1 MSDSIIELE
10 AVRKTYAS
18 GAIAVEALRGIDAEI
33 REGEYVAVVGRS
45 GSGKSTLM
53 HILGCLDLPTSG
65 SYRLGGKNVRDL
77 GEGALAAVRNRE
89 IGFVFQQ
96 FNLLAAMSALA
107 QRRAAADVCPRCA
120 IGSS

>member
-33 REGEYVAVVGRS
+33 REGEYVAVMGPS

-53 HILGCLDLPTSG
+53 NILGCLDTDHHRGPTCSTATTWP
-65 SYRLGGKNVRDL
+65 SWTRRTS
-77 GEGALAAVRNRE
+77 AVIRNR
-89 IGFVFQQ
+89 GSASSSSSSTCWPAVGG
-96 FNLLAAMSALA
+96 AMS
-107 QRRAAADVCPRCA
+107 RCR
-120 IGSS
+120 